1 MSGSFV
7 GKRAT
12 EMADFLIDTD
22 VLIDISRGNAD
33 AADFVDGLSGEVFI
47 GRVSAMELIIGARNR
62 RDQQVIEKFISL
74 FDVKEL
80 SESIG
85 REAYRELKEYS
96 KSHGLTLADAL
107 IAATAKDQDLELVS
121 KNEKHFR
128 PIKGLKFL
136 KANY

>member
-1 MSGSFV
+1 MSGSFAR
-7 GKRAT
+7 KLAT
-12 EMADFLIDTD
+12 KMAGFLIDTD
-22 VLIDISRGNAD
+22 VLIDISRGNLD
-33 AADFVDGLSGEVFI
+33 AADFVDSLNGEIII

-62 RDQQVIEKFISL
+62 KDQEVIEKFISL
-74 FDVKEL
+74 FEVKEL

-128 PIKGLKFL
+128 PVKGLKFL
-136 KANY
+136 KASY

>member
-1 MSGSFV
+1 MSGSF
-7 GKRAT
+7 GARHAT
-12 EMADFLIDTD
+12 EMAGFLIDTD

-33 AADFVDGLSGEVFI
+33 AADFLDALNGEIFI
-47 GRVSAMELIIGARNR
+47 GRVSAMELIAGARDR
-62 RDQQVIEKFISL
+62 RDQEVIEKFIAL

-80 SESIG
+80 SERIG
-85 REAYRELKEYS
+85 QEAHRELKQYS

-128 PIKGLKFL
+128 PIKGLKFQ
-136 KANY
+136 KASY